1 MVSTSARHKFISFS
15 YFQLSMLPTK
25 TILGRIDSDGPKI
38 FSKDLNHKDKINC
51 EIVLRRLVRS
61 EHIH

>member
-1 MVSTSARHKFISFS
+1 
-15 YFQLSMLPTK
+15 MLPTK

-38 FSKDLNHKDKINC
+38 FSKDLNHKDKING
-51 EIVLRRLVRS
+51 EIVLHRLIRS